1 MRRTSPW
8 KMHTTPTSRGN
19 AGKVGRRPPSTMDQ
33 LRDAWSTI
41 CREEHV
47 ETVVDVN
54 RASIRQR
61 RRPSCLDLL
70 RNRSHTRFTRTSGGK
85 LLQRIPLTM
94 YTQCIS
100 IRRISSESRERKI
113 SKYLQ
118 VRESFYTRPILPKF
132 ETREAL
138 SASVLTSV

>member
-19 AGKVGRRPPSTMDQ
+19 TGKVGRRPPSTMDQ

-41 CREEHV
+41 CRRNGRRCES
-47 ETVVDVN
+47 
-54 RASIRQR
+54 SIDPPTPPSIVPRRQ
-61 RRPSCLDLL
+61 L

-132 ETREAL
+132 ETRKAL
-138 SASVLTSV
+138 SALVLTSV

>member
-1 MRRTSPW
+1 MLSEQSAGISLRRTAARLPLSRGWNSRGGFVRRTSPW

-41 CREEHV
+41 CREGHV

-61 RRPSCLDLL
+61 RRPSCLDVCYAID
-70 RNRSHTRFTRTSGGK
+70 RTRDSLERK
-85 LLQRIPLTM
+85 LLQRIPLTTYAM
-94 YTQCIS
+94 Y
-100 IRRISSESRERKI
+100 
-113 SKYLQ
+113 
-118 VRESFYTRPILPKF
+118 FYPTNL
-132 ETREAL
+132 E
-138 SASVLTSV
+138 

>member
-41 CREEHV
+41 CRRNGRRCES
-47 ETVVDVN
+47 
-54 RASIRQR
+54 SIDPPTPPSIVP
-61 RRPSCLDLL
+61 RPVTQSIAHEIHSNEWRKIITTYSLNDI
-70 RNRSHTRFTRTSGGK
+70 RNVFLSD
-85 LLQRIPLTM
+85 
-94 YTQCIS
+94 
-100 IRRISSESRERKI
+100 ESRVNLGRERFPNICRFMNRFIRDYPFKI
-113 SKYLQ
+113 H
-118 VRESFYTRPILPKF
+118 

-138 SASVLTSV
+138 SVLVLTSV

>member
-41 CREEHV
+41 CRRNGRRCES
-47 ETVVDVN
+47 
-54 RASIRQR
+54 SIDPPTPPSIVPR
-61 RRPSCLDLL
+61 RLL
-70 RNRSHTRFTRTSGGK
+70 RNRSHTRFTRTKRKIITTYS
-85 LLQRIPLTM
+85 LND
-94 YTQCIS
+94 
-100 IRRISSESRERKI
+100 IRDVFLSDESRVNLGRERFPNICRFVNRFIRDYLSKI
-113 SKYLQ
+113 H
-118 VRESFYTRPILPKF
+118 